1 MRIFRL
7 GIQFLTARLQLMAR
21 KCKICKIP
29 IPSASK
35 SETIYHK
42 LGFCGEE
49 HTVQFGRD
57 KARAARERLQRK
69 SQSEARKAMAEER
82 RAYNAA
88 KRANRDNDR
97 RYQWGL
103 TVKAAQKLGRTLD
116 KGRPCISCGRPDDG
130 SVQFCGGHYRTKG
143 AHPETALDIRNIMG
157 QCNKRCNLE
166 LSGNIHGNKTTH
178 GYRHGIIERYGQ
190 EYLEWL
196 DGHHESP
203 NYTCD
208 DLKRMRAE
216 FAAECR
222 RLEAGLG
229 PSKDWRKI

>member
-1 MRIFRL
+1 M
-7 GIQFLTARLQLMAR
+7 R
-21 KCKICKIP
+21 KCRHSGEP
-29 IPSASK
+29 IPSFAK
-35 SETIYHK
+35 SETLWHK
-42 LGFCGEE
+42 KGFSSLDAMVEYGK
-49 HTVQFGRD
+49 QAADR
-57 KARAARERLQRK
+57 ARERLQRK
-69 SQSEARKAMAEER
+69 EQSEQSKAMAAEK

-88 KRANRDNDR
+88 KRASRDNDR

-116 KGRPCISCGRPDDG
+116 KGKPCISCGRPDDG

-143 AHPETALDIRNIMG
+143 AQPETALDIRNIMG

-190 EYLEWL
+190 EYLDWL

-208 DLKRMRAE
+208 DLKRLRAE

-222 RLEAGLG
+222 RLEAGLW
-229 PSKDWRKI
+229 PSKNWRKI

>member
-1 MRIFRL
+1 MRRCK
-7 GIQFLTARLQLMAR
+7 LTT
-21 KCKICKIP
+21 CKLP
-29 IPSASK
+29 IPTASK
-35 SETIYHK
+35 SQTVPNK
-42 LGFCGEE
+42 LGFCCEDHAVE
-49 HTVQFGRD
+49 YAQA
-57 KARAARERLQRK
+57 KAKAYRERLQRK
-69 SQSEARKAMAEER
+69 ESQAARVARDADRKSHRES
-82 RAYNAA
+82 
-88 KRANRDNDR
+88 KRAFKDNDR

-103 TVKAAQKLGRTLD
+103 TVRAAQKLGRLLD
-116 KGRPCISCGRPDDG
+116 KGKPCISCGRPDDG

-143 AHPETALDIRNIMG
+143 AHPELALDIRNIMG

-190 EYLEWL
+190 EYLDWL

-208 DLKRMRAE
+208 QLKAMRAE

-222 RLEAGLG
+222 RLERGEGA
-229 PSKDWRKI
+229 SKDWRDLRQP